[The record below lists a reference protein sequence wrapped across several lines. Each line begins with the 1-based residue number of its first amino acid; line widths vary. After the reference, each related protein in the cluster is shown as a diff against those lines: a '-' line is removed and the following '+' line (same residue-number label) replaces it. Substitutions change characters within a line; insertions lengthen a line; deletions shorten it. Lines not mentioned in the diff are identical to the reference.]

1 MCRFDRT
8 AYYTAYRQVYRQDY
22 QTVYKCC
29 PGWSQL
35 NGEAGCLYRK
45 CHEMLKFIIYE
56 ITLLHQ
62 TEYGNVYSKGS
73 VSSPDSAG
81 ARGGGFKHHL
91 TLDTDPLNE
100 RFSGTG
106 QKRLRGALPMQT
118 SLQMLSVSAVST
130 VRVLL
135 QQTHNV

>member
-1 MCRFDRT
+1 MFTQKAACLLLTQQERG
-8 AYYTAYRQVYRQDY
+8 V
-22 QTVYKCC
+22 
-29 PGWSQL
+29 
-35 NGEAGCLYRK
+35 GE
-45 CHEMLKFIIYE
+45 
-56 ITLLHQ
+56 
-62 TEYGNVYSKGS
+62 
-73 VSSPDSAG
+73 
-81 ARGGGFKHHL
+81 GFKHHL
-91 TLDTDPLNE
+91 TLGTDPLNE

>member
-1 MCRFDRT
+1 MFT
-8 AYYTAYRQVYRQDY
+8 QKGA
-22 QTVYKCC
+22 
-29 PGWSQL
+29 
-35 NGEAGCLYRK
+35 CLLPTQQER
-45 CHEMLKFIIYE
+45 
-56 ITLLHQ
+56 
-62 TEYGNVYSKGS
+62 G
-73 VSSPDSAG
+73 
-81 ARGGGFKHHL
+81 GGGFKHHL